1 MPGSHPR
8 SKGQVR
14 IVVAEEA
21 ADKVV
26 SWLAF
31 LVLSYRNYN
40 WCIPLTLALGKSF
53 QAIWLGNGIGHDL
66 HGEEGGD
73 SSKFNPSK

>member
-1 MPGSHPR
+1 MPGSHPW
-8 SKGQVR
+8 SKWQVR
-14 IVVAEEA
+14 VVVAEEA
-21 ADKVV
+21 TESGYLVV
-26 SWLAF
+26 F

-66 HGEEGGD
+66 HGGRYL
-73 SSKFNPSK
+73 